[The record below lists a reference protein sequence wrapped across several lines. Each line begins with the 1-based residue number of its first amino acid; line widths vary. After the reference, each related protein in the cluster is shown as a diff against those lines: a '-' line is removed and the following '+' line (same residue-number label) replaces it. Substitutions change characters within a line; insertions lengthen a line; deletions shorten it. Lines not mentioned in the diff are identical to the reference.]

1 MVDPVI
7 VTENLTYTYPN
18 SNEATLKDVDLEV
31 KKGEFVLITGK
42 SGCGKSTLARCMNGL
57 IPHLFGG
64 KMDGRVL
71 IHGKDTKKHP
81 TWELAR
87 HIGLVFQNP
96 ESQLFTL
103 AVEDEVA
110 FGPENFGVP
119 REDIEKR
126 VDWTLTSV
134 GMNEFRFKP
143 VFNLSDGQKQRVA
156 IAANLSM
163 LPDILVLDEPTSNLD
178 PKGAREVFG
187 VLKYLKEEHK
197 KTIIL
202 IEHRTNYAVGYV
214 DKVIIMDSGEIA
226 LTDSPGVLFKAQ
238 LLKKFGVRAPE
249 PIFLFGDANQHV
261 ASENHDMLKT
271 ENLSYAYDGNGL
283 AIQRVDMTIQKG
295 ETVGIMGPNGSGKT
309 TLVKHFVGLLKP
321 NEGRVLVDGIDTQ
334 KADVSMLAEKV
345 GLVLQNSDH
354 QLFMDSVYNEVSF
367 GVKNMKS
374 EKEIEERVEDVLRT
388 MDLWRLKDR
397 HPHSLSDG
405 EKQRVTIAA
414 VLTRRSDVLIL
425 DEPTS
430 GMDGYHMDLLVDKLS
445 ELKKSGL
452 TMILVSHDIEMI
464 SKLAPRTVVMSEGK
478 IVNDGP
484 TSEIIQHF

>member
-18 SNEATLKDVDLEV
+18 SNEATLKDIDLEV

-64 KMDGRVL
+64 NMDGKVL
-71 IHGKDTKKHP
+71 IHGKNTKKHP

-156 IAANLSM
+156 IAANLSI

-178 PKGAREVFG
+178 AKGAREVFG

-202 IEHRTNYAVGYV
+202 IEHRTNYAVEYV
-214 DKVIIMDSGEIA
+214 DRVIIMDSGEIA
-226 LTDSPGVLFKAQ
+226 LTGSPDILFKVQ
-238 LLKKFGVRAPE
+238 LLKKFGVRSPE
-249 PIFLFGDANQHV
+249 IMFSEPKRFGLDRNPTGPIIKV
-261 ASENHDMLKT
+261 
-271 ENLSYAYDGNGL
+271 ENLHYSYDGDGFS
-283 AIQRVDMTIQKG
+283 IQGADIEIQKG

-367 GVKNMKS
+367 GLKNMKS
-374 EKEIEERVEDVLRT
+374 EKEIEECVEDVLRT

-414 VLTRRSDVLIL
+414 VLTRMPDVLIL

-464 SKLAPRTVVMSEGK
+464 SAKYIAHCHSGMNPSGMCILSPC
-478 IVNDGP
+478 
-484 TSEIIQHF
+484 